1 MNIKRERS
9 AGGIVYKKEGEQIL
23 WLITQHSQHKGWGFP
38 KGLIGDTDENESME
52 DAALREVCEEGG
64 VQTRII
70 NHDPVETAYKYK
82 FKEILVDKKV
92 YYYLMEYLSGDPAD
106 HDWEVSE
113 AKFVTEEEV
122 FKTLTF
128 KADKEAFTKILKL
141 VV

>member
-1 MNIKRERS
+1 MKVKQERS
-9 AGGIVYKKEGEQIL
+9 AGGVVFRNVGGQVL

-38 KGLIGDTDENESME
+38 KGLIGDTNEDESME
-52 DAALREVCEEGG
+52 DAALREVSEEGG

-70 NHDPVETAYKYK
+70 NHDPVETSYTYK
-82 FKEILVDKKV
+82 FKDTRVDKKV

-113 AKFVTEEEV
+113 AKFVPEEEV

-128 KADKEAFTKILKL
+128 DADKDAFTKILKL
-141 VV
+141 S